1 LTRSAIE
8 ALNTIKS
15 ILKIENV
22 TVEKDKRYC
31 SFVVQNFSVF
41 RVALPVAGSWL
52 LAQPA
57 TSNQLQATHCPIFLQ
72 FPLLI
77 CKNLDFQDFYKAVLI
92 KK

>member
-41 RVALPVAGSWL
+41 RVALPVAGS
-52 LAQPA
+52 ASNQQPA
-57 TSNQLQATHCPIFLQ
+57 TSYRLRIVQFFYNFHC
-72 FPLLI
+72 
-77 CKNLDFQDFYKAVLI
+77 
-92 KK
+92 